1 MALSDSVTPS
11 KEKTHVEKNVKAM
24 LPLSYLLVY
33 CSISK
38 TVLLLAKNGK
48 YAVTPNSG
56 KLAFISVRIFSP

>member
-1 MALSDSVTPS
+1 
-11 KEKTHVEKNVKAM
+11 M

-33 CSISK
+33 YSISK

-56 KLAFISVRIFSP
+56 KLALISVRIFSVRGIGKEHRH